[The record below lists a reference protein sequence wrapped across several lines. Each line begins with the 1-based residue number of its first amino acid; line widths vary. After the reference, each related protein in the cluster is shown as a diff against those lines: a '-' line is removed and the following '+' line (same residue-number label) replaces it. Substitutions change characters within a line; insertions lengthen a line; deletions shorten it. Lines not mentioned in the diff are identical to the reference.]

1 MHECRGKKKKGTTS
15 FDLNATRYLRAY
27 VQLYLFP
34 ICLFPFPL
42 SLIHTHERLSAKKK
56 KGLLPFS
63 LFFFVLFFFF

>member
-42 SLIHTHERLSAKKK
+42 SLIHTRTSQCKKK

-63 LFFFVLFFFF
+63 LFFFVLFFF